1 MSEYMSDRMPGIT
14 RSKVVFLL
22 LLLLLL
28 VLLLLLRLLL
38 VVVAVAAATEL
49 MFAFLWTLK
58 IVK

>member
-28 VLLLLLRLLL
+28 RLLL
-38 VVVAVAAATEL
+38 VAVVVAVAAATEL
-49 MFAFLWTLK
+49 MFAFLWILK